1 MKIRIGT
8 VTGFE
13 IRPNQNTERDVIMLQ
28 CRVSDDTDIQQAQL
42 FCNVGCTYIP
52 PIDSNVLLISINNNF
67 QIAIASDDGL
77 DPLDLEEGA
86 KAFYSN
92 DDDGV
97 RRAQINLEPDGN
109 VVLSSVDNDEVVQS
123 SVLLDNNGIVNLG
136 ENSADDFVA
145 LAAKVKED
153 LDAIKADLDT
163 IITWSSSHVHT
174 GVTAGGASSG
184 VASAVSLSYSPQDPS
199 ATKVK
204 AT

>member
-1 MKIRIGT
+1 MKVRIGA

-13 IRPNQNTERDVIMLQ
+13 IRSNQNTERDVIMLQ
-28 CRVSDDTDIQQAQL
+28 CRVSDDEDIQQAQL

-86 KAFYSN
+86 KAFYSS

-109 VVLSSVDNDEVVQS
+109 VVLSSIDNDEVVQS
-123 SVLLDNNGIVNLG
+123 SVLLGNDGIVNLG
-136 ENSADDFVA
+136 ENSASDFVA
-145 LAAKVKED
+145 LAAKVTAA
-153 LDAIKADLDT
+153 LDAICDIFSNGTPVAQD
-163 IITWSSSHVHT
+163 
-174 GVTAGGASSG
+174 GGAALQTAWQG
-184 VASAVSLSYSPQDPS
+184 AAADIDTDVAS
-199 ATKVK
+199 TKVK